1 MKLALQHIR
10 RMNGGAQAHLMRC
23 DREEFYVVKFK
34 NNPQHLRTLA
44 NELFATRLATRMGI
58 CVPEVDVIEVR
69 PELIERTS
77 ELCIELA
84 KGRCPCSPG
93 RQFGSRFPGHPLTVA
108 TYNMA
113 LNEHLHRI
121 KNIQDFVG
129 IFAFDKWTC
138 NTDKR
143 QAILFVDPYSDVDAA
158 PQMEFVAMMIDQ
170 GFCFNGGE
178 WNFPDAPLRSLYV
191 NRGVYDGVRG
201 MESFEPWLDWLE
213 NHLSLDTLYEEAE
226 RVPAEWY
233 ARDHDSMERLVER
246 LYARRTRVRELIRSA
261 SQTAPNPFAN
271 WTQAHVAMRNGSIFS
286 VHRSRLRPHAGN
298 HT

>member
-1 MKLALQHIR
+1 MKLAVQHIR

-44 NELFATRLATRMGI
+44 NELLATRLASRMGI
-58 CVPEVDVIEVR
+58 CVPEVDVVEVR
-69 PELIERTS
+69 LELIERTS
-77 ELCIELA
+77 DLCIEMA

-93 RQFGSRFPGHPLTVA
+93 RQFGSRFPGQLSAVA
-108 TYNMA
+108 IYNMA

-129 IFAFDKWTC
+129 IFVFDKWTC

-143 QAILFVDPYSDVDAA
+143 QAILFVDPYSHVDAA
-158 PQMEFVAMMIDQ
+158 PQMEIQAMMIDQ
-170 GFCFNGGE
+170 GYCFNAGE
-178 WNFPDAPLRSLYV
+178 WNFPDAPLRSLYL
-191 NRGVYDGVRG
+191 NRGVYDGVLG

-213 NHLSLDTLYEEAE
+213 NHLSLDILYEEAE

-233 ARDHDSMERLVER
+233 AQDHDSMLRLVER
-246 LYARRTRVRELIRSA
+246 LYSRRTRVRELIWSA
-261 SQTAPNPFAN
+261 SQNAPNPFAN
-271 WTQAHVAMRNGSIFS
+271 WAQGQVAKRNGSMFLVQKS
-286 VHRSRLRPHAGN
+286 RSRPHPEN
-298 HT
+298 HA